1 MCNVQHCSK
10 RFLSLLVSW
19 TPNLLSISRML
30 SPILVVFLYLNGYLI
45 PSFLVFLFSA
55 ASDFLDGFVARK
67 CNVSSLSG
75 AALDAVADKVLSNSL
90 FIFFY
95 LRYQIPDWLLA
106 ITLLRDLGIVIVA
119 PFFLLKNHKP
129 NVLFISKVNTTLQFI
144 LLSTIFCNSFIQ
156 YDLSF
161 LERCLI
167 YMTGLTTILSAI
179 SYSLMLAGVWHAKRK
194 S

>member
-1 MCNVQHCSK
+1 
-10 RFLSLLVSW
+10 
-19 TPNLLSISRML
+19 ML

-45 PSFLVFLFSA
+45 LSFLVFLFSA

-75 AALDAVADKVLSNSL
+75 AALDALADKVLSNSL

-95 LRYQIPDWLLA
+95 LRYQIPDWLLV
-106 ITLLRDLGIVIVA
+106 ITLIRDLGIVIVA
-119 PFFLLKNHKP
+119 PFFLLKNRQPH
-129 NVLFISKVNTTLQFI
+129 VLFISKVNTTLQFI
-144 LLSTIFCNSFIQ
+144 LLSIVFCGSFVQ

-161 LERCLI
+161 VERCLI

-179 SYSLMLAGVWHAKRK
+179 SYSLMLFRERNAKRK
-194 S
+194 P